1 MHASHRE
8 GQAPKSAWLP
18 CLRRT
23 LGITVFLIMLPSIG
37 PRASRCAPFAGE
49 GCTSRQDKTKN
60 PRYGLFAARRLR
72 FARIFTQKTRHN
84 KTSGETA
91 LVFSA
96 LLSAYMMSQF
106 FRVFLSVVAL
116 DLSRDLGFDAADL
129 GSISAMW
136 FAAFALS
143 QFPVGF
149 LLDRHGPR
157 RTLGG
162 LMLVA
167 VAGAALMAMAHSLTD
182 CLIGMALIGIGCS
195 PVLMSSL
202 FVFGRFYPPERF
214 GMLAAWMIGLGSL
227 GSLVSASPLAWS
239 IMTFGW
245 RASLGMTAVLTGL
258 SVGFC
263 ILVLRDPPRGPASHN
278 AIGLGQGIVRILSIR
293 ALWPLMPITFLSY
306 AFVVAT
312 RSLWITPFFRDIF
325 YYELTELGHVAFL
338 MSAFMVVGALAYGP
352 LERVM
357 KSPRLPSLW
366 GGLITA
372 ACFLGLGFFGPKSAV
387 TALVLLSAI
396 GAVGLSYG
404 VLMGHAKLFFPPELL
419 GRGVTLLNF
428 MFIAGGG
435 VVQYISG
442 HIIQRANQ
450 SGLDPETLYARLF
463 LVYGVLMLLVSLI
476 YAFSREKP
484 DHA

>member
-1 MHASHRE
+1 MAAVLARS
-8 GQAPKSAWLP
+8 LP
-18 CLRRT
+18 ICTGKITGT
-23 LGITVFLIMLPSIG
+23 LAEEDCIQG
-37 PRASRCAPFAGE
+37 
-49 GCTSRQDKTKN
+49 QDKRTKSV
-60 PRYGLFAARRLR
+60 YGHAPSYPLASNLSKVA
-72 FARIFTQKTRHN
+72 
-84 KTSGETA
+84 A

-116 DLSRDLGFDAADL
+116 DLSRDLGFDSADL
-129 GSISAMW
+129 GAISAIW
-136 FAAFALS
+136 FATFALA

-167 VAGAALMAMAHSLTD
+167 VIGAGLMAMAQSLTD

-214 GMLAAWMIGLGSL
+214 AMMAAWMIGLGSL

-245 RASLGMTAVLTGL
+245 RTSLAMTAVLTL
-258 SVGFC
+258 ASVLFC
-263 ILVLRDPPRGPASHN
+263 VLVLRDPPRSAATQSES
-278 AIGLGQGIVRILSIR
+278 GLWQGIVRILSIR

-312 RSLWITPFFRDIF
+312 RSLWITPFFRDLF
-325 YYELTELGHVAFL
+325 HYDLSDLGHAAFL
-338 MSAFMVVGALAYGP
+338 MSCAMVVGALAFGP
-352 LERVM
+352 LERLM
-357 KSPRLPSLW
+357 QSPRLPSLW
-366 GGLITA
+366 SGVITSVF
-372 ACFLGLGFFGPKSAV
+372 FLALGAFGPRHAGL
-387 TALVLLSAI
+387 ALALLCGI

-404 VLMGHAKLFFPPELL
+404 ILMTHAKLFFPPDLL
-419 GRGVTLLNF
+419 GRGVTILNF
-428 MFIAGGG
+428 LFIAGAG
-435 VVQYISG
+435 VVQYLSG
-442 HIIQRANQ
+442 QIIARAQ
-450 SGLDPETLYARLF
+450 SIGLDPETLYARLF
-463 LVYGVLMLLVSLI
+463 YIYGALLLLVSVI
-476 YAFSREKP
+476 YAFSKEKP
-484 DHA
+484 SDA

>member
-1 MHASHRE
+1 
-8 GQAPKSAWLP
+8 
-18 CLRRT
+18 
-23 LGITVFLIMLPSIG
+23 MLP
-37 PRASRCAPFAGE
+37 
-49 GCTSRQDKTKN
+49 KN
-60 PRYGLFAARRLR
+60 SV
-72 FARIFTQKTRHN
+72 Q
-84 KTSGETA
+84 SGHLLLLHATLKPHPSCGDIA

-116 DLSRDLGFDAADL
+116 DLSRDLGLDAADL
-129 GSISAMW
+129 GSISAIW

-157 RTLGG
+157 RTLSG
-162 LMLVA
+162 LMLIA
-167 VAGAALMAMAHSLTD
+167 VVGAGLMAMAQSLTD
-182 CLIGMALIGIGCS
+182 CLIGMALIGVGCS

-245 RASLGMTAVLTGL
+245 RISLGLTAVLTAA
-258 SVGFC
+258 SVIFC
-263 ILVLRDPPRGPASHN
+263 FLVLQDPPRSTTAQSDS
-278 AIGLGQGIVRILSIR
+278 GLWQGIMRILTIR

-325 YYELTELGHVAFL
+325 HYELAEIGHVAFL
-338 MSAFMVVGALAYGP
+338 MSSFMVIGALIYGP
-352 LERVM
+352 LERLLE
-357 KSPRLPSLW
+357 SPRLPSLW
-366 GGLITA
+366 SGYITA
-372 ACFLGLGFFGPKSAV
+372 ACFLALGTFGPQNAV
-387 TALVLLSAI
+387 IALVLLAAI

-404 VLMGHAKLFFPPELL
+404 ILMGHAKLFFPPELL

-428 MFIAGGG
+428 LFIAGGG
-435 VVQYISG
+435 VVQYLSG
-442 HIIQRANQ
+442 QIIQRANQ
-450 SGLDPETLYARLF
+450 SGLDPETLYSRLF
-463 LVYGVLMLLVSLI
+463 TIYGLLMLLVSFI

-484 DHA
+484 DPA

>member
-1 MHASHRE
+1 MGCMPFIPELHGLS
-8 GQAPKSAWLP
+8 GQA
-18 CLRRT
+18 
-23 LGITVFLIMLPSIG
+23 
-37 PRASRCAPFAGE
+37 
-49 GCTSRQDKTKN
+49 RQDRLWSA
-60 PRYGLFAARRLR
+60 PLIWLFPLKSPCIRRVPD
-72 FARIFTQKTRHN
+72 
-84 KTSGETA
+84 

-116 DLSRDLGFDAADL
+116 DLSRDLGFDSADL

-136 FAAFALS
+136 FASFALS

-167 VAGAALMAMAHSLTD
+167 VIGAGLMAMAQSLTD

-214 GMLAAWMIGLGSL
+214 GMMASWMIGLGSL

-245 RASLGMTAVLTGL
+245 RASLGMTAVLTAL
-258 SVGFC
+258 SVVFC
-263 ILVLRDPPRGPASHN
+263 IAVLRDPPRETRHAKES
-278 AIGLGQGIVRILSIR
+278 GLWEGITRIFSIR

-306 AFVVAT
+306 AVVVAT

-325 YYELTELGHVAFL
+325 HYDLSDLGHVAFL
-338 MSAFMVVGALAYGP
+338 MSAAMVVGALLFGP
-352 LERVM
+352 LERVL
-357 KSPRLPSLW
+357 KSPRLPSLYS
-366 GGLITA
+366 GFLTA
-372 ACFLGLGFFGPKSAV
+372 GFFLVLGFFGPRHALL
-387 TALVLLSAI
+387 ALVLLCAI

-404 VLMGHAKLFFPPELL
+404 ILMSHAKMFFPPDLL
-419 GRGVTLLNF
+419 GRGVTILNF
-428 MFIAGGG
+428 LFIAGAG
-435 VVQYISG
+435 VVQYLSG
-442 HIIQRANQ
+442 QIIQRAT
-450 SGLDPETLYARLF
+450 SAGLDPETLYARLF
-463 LVYGVLMLLVSLI
+463 YTYGALMLLVSVI
-476 YAFSREKP
+476 YAFSKEKP
-484 DHA
+484 QAS